1 MNVGMADN
9 WNKAFLLS
17 HSPNIILVHDDDIL
31 SPYALKIFDKVL
43 DGLPS
48 DWAVYKPSNKRFCN
62 ISELNFCDYPKT
74 KLRKLTTFHF
84 FPGAAIGAPTITL
97 LNRDKMIEMG
107 GVTSEY
113 FPCIDYVMFLQ
124 ATYFYKTYVSDDV
137 VLGGYRVAVN
147 ESLSEKTMDD
157 FFIERT
163 KISNIVM
170 RHYFVPTWLRKIVH
184 TFEFAG
190 VLRCVKELYNMPDYT
205 FELPK
210 NETVCMSDTQIWL
223 FQRFHRC
230 LMIIID
236 FFNSKTIAFNR

>member
-1 MNVGMADN
+1 M
-9 WNKAFLLS
+9 
-17 HSPNIILVHDDDIL
+17 
-31 SPYALKIFDKVL
+31 
-43 DGLPS
+43 
-48 DWAVYKPSNKRFCN
+48 
-62 ISELNFCDYPKT
+62 
-74 KLRKLTTFHF
+74 
-84 FPGAAIGAPTITL
+84 
-97 LNRDKMIEMG
+97 
-107 GVTSEY
+107 
-113 FPCIDYVMFLQ
+113 
-124 ATYFYKTYVSDDV
+124 

-223 FQRFHRC
+223 FQRFHRR